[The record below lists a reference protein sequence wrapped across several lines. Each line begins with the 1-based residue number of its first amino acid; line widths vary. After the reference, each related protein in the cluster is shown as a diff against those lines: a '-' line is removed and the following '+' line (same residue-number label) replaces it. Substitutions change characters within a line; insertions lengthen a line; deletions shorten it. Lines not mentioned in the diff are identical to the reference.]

1 MSDKVWDTERL
12 RVATEAGGIALWSWN
27 VDTDRI
33 TMDERA
39 FEIWGIPP
47 KSEITLEDLSAC
59 IHPADLDRVREVF
72 IATRH
77 LDGAYEIDFRILHG
91 NEIRWVSARGRGDD
105 QGIVDRIMYG
115 VFLDVTFRKSA
126 DEDRELVSREMNH
139 RIKNLFSLATA
150 LASIASRSTDTKEA
164 MYEDL
169 TRRLR
174 GLAAAHD
181 LILTGTNDQRHAVV
195 LADLLK
201 VLLQAY
207 AFKNSSTENVSI
219 SAPEVLVGER
229 SMTSIAMLIH
239 ELATNSAKYGALSVD
254 SGRLVLVGHEEGDEV
269 ELVWNESGGPP
280 PIAAARHTGFG
291 SVMTGRVIKQID
303 GTITRK
309 WTDQG
314 LIVTLR
320 MNKTLLGA

>member
-39 FEIWGIPP
+39 FQIWGIPP
-47 KSEITLEDLSAC
+47 KNDITFEELSAC
-59 IHPADLDRVREVF
+59 IHPADLDRVRASF
-72 IATRH
+72 TATRNLH
-77 LDGAYEIDFRILHG
+77 GAWEIDFRILHG
-91 NEIRWVSARGRGDD
+91 NEVRWVSARGRGDD

-115 VFLDVTFRKSA
+115 VFLDVTFRKTA
-126 DEDRELVSREMNH
+126 EEDRELVTREMNH
-139 RIKNLFSLATA
+139 RIKNLFSLASA
-150 LASIASRSTDTKEA
+150 LASISSRSTETKEA

-181 LILTGTNDQRHAVV
+181 LILAGNNEQRHAVA
-195 LADLLK
+195 LEDLLK

-207 AFKNSSTENVSI
+207 AFKNSSTDNVSI

-229 SMTSIAMLIH
+229 SMTSIALLIH
-239 ELATNSAKYGALSVD
+239 ELATNSAKYGALSAAT
-254 SGRLVLVGHEEGDEV
+254 GRLVLACHEEGEEV

-291 SVMTGRVIKQID
+291 SLMTDRVIKQID
-303 GTITRK
+303 GSISRN

-320 MNKTLLGA
+320 MNKALLGA